1 MIATET
7 SKPVNVN
14 HHDQKLECREM

>member
-1 MIATET
+1 MIAPET